1 MKINNYCFLLLFS
14 TIFILSQNKNS
25 TTHLSTLSNTTTY
38 HKIDSLFKPL
48 RDTIQLQKL
57 FQIYK
62 NKNKSIEAYIS
73 NQLGV
78 VYRDISNYKRSLYY
92 HNHALNL
99 SSKNTNPLF
108 EITSLNML
116 GVVYRRMDSIKPAID
131 YHQRALSLIN
141 KLKNESIDLS
151 KQKAISLNSLGNIY
165 LTLNQF
171 EMALKQFEQSLA
183 IEKKLN
189 NHLGIAINY
198 QNIGGVYENLN
209 LLDLAL
215 LNYKKS
221 LDENKIINSAIG
233 FMICNNS
240 IGIVLLKQNK
250 SKEAINYILP
260 TIKTAIASKDD
271 YYIASSYINLGW
283 AYSESNNYSLAKEN
297 LSKGIEISKTKNFP
311 SYLSL
316 GYKVLSEI
324 NEKEGNYKLS
334 NYYLK
339 EHFKYKENI
348 TSGKNLKYLFDFIS
362 KYEIEKK
369 ENLLKSKDDELKINK
384 LKLDAKEKQKWI
396 YIFGILIFAIVGGL
410 LFYQNQNRKRINEKL
425 QVLNSELEEANSTKT
440 RFFSILN
447 HDLRAPVANLIHFL
461 HLKNDHPELLDK
473 ETRTR
478 LENQTIKGAENL
490 LTSMED
496 LLIWSKSQMENFNPK
511 FTEVSIDHLFIETKN
526 HFSIIDQVELIFENS
541 EKLII
546 YTDENYLKTII
557 RNLTG
562 NAIKALSTTNNPKLI
577 WKAWSNQGT
586 YFLSITDNGL
596 GADKLKFKAL
606 YDEKEV
612 IGINSGFGLHLI
624 RDLAKAIH
632 CNITVQSEVEKG
644 TTIILCIKKA

>member
-1 MKINNYCFLLLFS
+1 MKFNYYSFLLLFS
-14 TIFILSQNKNS
+14 TIFILAQNKNS
-25 TTHLSTLSNTTTY
+25 TTQLSTLSNTTTY
-38 HKIDSLFKPL
+38 HQIDSLFKPL

-78 VYRDISNYKRSLYY
+78 VYRDISNYKQSLHY
-92 HNHALNL
+92 HNHALKL
-99 SSKNTNPLF
+99 SSKNANPLF

-171 EMALKQFEQSLA
+171 EMALKQFEQSLV

-198 QNIGGVYENLN
+198 QNIGGAYENLN

-221 LDENKIINSAIG
+221 LNENKIINSSIG

-297 LSKGIEISKTKNFP
+297 LSKGIEISKSKNFP

-324 NEKEGNYKLS
+324 HEKEGNYKLS

-396 YIFGILIFAIVGGL
+396 YIFGIIIFALIGSL
-410 LFYQNQNRKRINEKL
+410 LFYQNRIRKRTNEKL
-425 QVLNSELEEANSTKT
+425 QTLNSELEEANNIKT

-473 ETRTR
+473 ETSSR

-511 FTEVSIDHLFIETKN
+511 FTDVSIDHLFIETKN
-526 HFSIIDQVELIFENS
+526 HFAIIDQIELIFENS

-577 WKAWSNQGT
+577 WKAWSNQDT

-624 RDLAKAIH
+624 RDLAKMID
-632 CNITVQSEVEKG
+632 CEISVETSENKG
-644 TTIILCIKKA
+644 TKVVLKI